1 MYNLKASLYVTV
13 CLPGFVTKTYGEQ
26 KRWPDFVFRSF
37 VKSQQ
42 IGFRVRAK
50 LLYFLAGLLF
60 EEIVGYDASVGVS
73 VQLCKHAHLTCGS
86 GQKKAVVKKT
96 AS

>member
-60 EEIVGYDASVGVS
+60 EEIVRYDASVGVS
-73 VQLCKHAHLTCGS
+73 VQLCKHALS
-86 GQKKAVVKKT
+86 KP
-96 AS
+96 S